1 MIPRATHVLSH
12 SEAFLFVVDR
22 KKDMV
27 ISGGEN
33 IYSREVE
40 EALLTHPA
48 VLQAAVIGVPDRQ
61 WGESVKACIVLRPA
75 CSTDEAELIQHC
87 RNLIASY
94 KKPRS
99 IEFLDELPRLFNGKI
114 DKKQLRARY
123 WQREGR
129 QVS

>member
-1 MIPRATHVLSH
+1 MLA
-12 SEAFLFVVDR
+12 
-22 KKDMV
+22 
-27 ISGGEN
+27 
-33 IYSREVE
+33 
-40 EALLTHPA
+40 
-48 VLQAAVIGVPDRQ
+48 
-61 WGESVKACIVLRPA
+61 
-75 CSTDEAELIQHC
+75 DEAELIQHC

-99 IEFLDELPRLFNGKI
+99 IDFLDELPRLFNGKI